1 MKAGELCPR
10 VRIVALSPIFV
21 KKKKKNAP
29 DMLSHDACIGDVDLS
44 LACHST
50 PLSNYDKK

>member
-21 KKKKKNAP
+21 KKNKNKKNAP
-29 DMLSHDACIGDVDLS
+29 DMSSHDACIGDVGS
-44 LACHST
+44 S
-50 PLSNYDKK
+50 